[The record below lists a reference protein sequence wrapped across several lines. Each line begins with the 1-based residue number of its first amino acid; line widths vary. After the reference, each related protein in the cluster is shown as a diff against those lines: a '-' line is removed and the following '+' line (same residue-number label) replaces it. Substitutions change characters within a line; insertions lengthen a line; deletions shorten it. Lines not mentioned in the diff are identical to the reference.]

1 MSLIGP
7 RPEQEQITKRL
18 NDVIPFFQL
27 RHSVR
32 PGITGWAQ
40 VMAGYAASEEQA
52 RLKLEF
58 DFFYIKNMSAWFDML
73 VTLKTIRTIVLGSG
87 AR

>member
-1 MSLIGP
+1 MSNHFLSVFLVEPNSIEESYDRRDGP
-7 RPEQEQITKRL
+7 
-18 NDVIPFFQL
+18 
-27 RHSVR
+27 
-32 PGITGWAQ
+32 
-40 VMAGYAASEEQA
+40 AASEEQA